1 MKVTKEGVVLALKN
15 IGVFVASYTV
25 ADVKLES
32 FWFALLIYA
41 LIAVPSDLYMLNR
54 IQHKEANKK

>member
-1 MKVTKEGVVLALKN
+1 MKITKEGVVLALKN

-25 ADVKLES
+25 ADVKLEN